1 MNKSRWVVLT
11 IVFGSPEYSIEKE
24 EKIRGDDRE

>member
-11 IVFGSPEYSIEKE
+11 ILSGSPDNIEEE
-24 EKIRGDDRE
+24 EKIKEDDRE

>member
-11 IVFGSPEYSIEKE
+11 ILSGSPDSIEEE
-24 EKIRGDDRE
+24 EKIMGDDR